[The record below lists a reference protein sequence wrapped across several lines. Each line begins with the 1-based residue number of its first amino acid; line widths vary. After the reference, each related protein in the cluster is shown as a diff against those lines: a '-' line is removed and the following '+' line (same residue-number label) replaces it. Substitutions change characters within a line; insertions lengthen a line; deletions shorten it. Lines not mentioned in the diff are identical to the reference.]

1 MKKKLALVE
10 LARHREPRLLVFGQA
25 VSSFG
30 DGVSVVALT
39 LLILTTTHSASELS
53 WFVAARMIPLV
64 VFLLLG
70 GAIVDRFS
78 RRTLLL
84 ISDTARALLT
94 GILVVML
101 GTGVL
106 RFWELL
112 IFGVLFGAFDAVFM
126 PAISALTPE
135 IVSEDLLPAMN
146 AVRPLAN
153 NLMGQMIGPAVGG
166 AIAAVSTTWAIGIDC
181 ATFAIS
187 SASLFA
193 MKPTPAPVRTLGTSM
208 LSEIRAGVRYMRSI
222 RWFLSGLSV
231 VSLMNALVFVPMGVL
246 IPYFLLHDLH
256 TSKIL
261 VGYTFAV
268 MGLSGAVGALVAAN
282 LKTPKRRVRVA
293 FTYWMIASLSAL
305 VFAFATDWWEVLIFP
320 LVASPMML
328 LGNVIWESMM
338 QTEIPKEMLGRATSV
353 DWFLSLGLSPVGLV
367 VAGLVANEWGV
378 RTYFI
383 VFSIA
388 CTVPGLWVVISR
400 RINEVDA
407 GRVSATR
414 TVERSSTTSPLGEI
428 PSSHEVGM

>member
-1 MKKKLALVE
+1 
-10 LARHREPRLLVFGQA
+10 
-25 VSSFG
+25 
-30 DGVSVVALT
+30 
-39 LLILTTTHSASELS
+39 
-53 WFVAARMIPLV
+53 
-64 VFLLLG
+64 
-70 GAIVDRFS
+70 
-78 RRTLLL
+78 
-84 ISDTARALLT
+84 
-94 GILVVML
+94 
-101 GTGVL
+101 
-106 RFWELL
+106 
-112 IFGVLFGAFDAVFM
+112 M

-166 AIAAVSTTWAIGIDC
+166 TIAAVSTTWAIGIDC
-181 ATFAIS
+181 ATFVVS

-193 MKPTPAPVRTLGTSM
+193 MKPTPAPVRALGTSM

-231 VSLMNALVFVPMGVL
+231 VTFMNALVFMPMGVL

-256 TSKIL
+256 TGKIL
-261 VGYTFAV
+261 IGYTFAV
-268 MGLSGAVGALVAAN
+268 MGLSGTVGALVAAN
-282 LKTPKRRVRVA
+282 LKTPKRRIRTA

-367 VAGLVANEWGV
+367 IAGLLANEWGV

-388 CTVPGLWVVISR
+388 CTLPGLWMIISR
-400 RINEVDA
+400 RINAVDA
-407 GRVSATR
+407 GRVSATH
-414 TVERSSTTSPLGEI
+414 TAERLPTTSLPGDLS
-428 PSSHEVGM
+428 SSHEVGL

>member
-10 LARHREPRLLVFGQA
+10 LARHREPRLLVFGQS

-94 GILVVML
+94 GVLVVML

-181 ATFAIS
+181 ATFVIS

-293 FTYWMIASLSAL
+293 FTYWMIASLPAL

-378 RTYFI
+378 RTYFV

-400 RINEVDA
+400 RINAVDA
-407 GRVSATR
+407 GRVSATG
-414 TVERSSTTSPLGEI
+414 TVERSPTTSPLGEI